1 MCCYKGGKT
10 DRIDKAI
17 KLGLKTQEGYENV
30 LEEMAEIRL
39 KKVYQ
44 YGEDGYERGDIKFDM
59 IMCYSD
65 VYRKYI
71 RLKRLIYHILEGAEE
86 VNSVLAVLRETYLDL
101 ANYGVMGVHNID
113 LYTGEGDKE
122 GGDKNRSDCC
132 VC

>member
-44 YGEDGYERGDIKFDM
+44 YGEDRYERGDIKFDM

-71 RLKRLIYHILEGAEE
+71 LPLRSGLIKEKLNRRLNVSTLPQE
-86 VNSVLAVLRETYLDL
+86 
-101 ANYGVMGVHNID
+101 
-113 LYTGEGDKE
+113 
-122 GGDKNRSDCC
+122 
-132 VC
+132 